1 MQMKSAS
8 SGKHEDLLTSH
19 PGLGI
24 GAKQL
29 AGVTCPFA
37 SSAERGRERPFLLR
51 RASLGRV
58 SLVLRGHHSSSYA
71 APLDRSRHPSGDLSP
86 RGPVCPHAASH
97 PDRPSPSRPLGTPR
111 GQSLPLTALELQ
123 ALSFR
128 NKRKSPNW
136 GLRGPGLPLQQG
148 VSMTSGPGDFGGSR
162 RKSSGHFPGGSRR
175 PRDLS

>member
-37 SSAERGRERPFLLR
+37 SPAERGRERPFLLR

-71 APLDRSRHPSGDLSP
+71 APLDRSHHPPGDLSP
-86 RGPVCPHAASH
+86 RGPACPHAASH
-97 PDRPSPSRPLGTPR
+97 PDRPLSVQAPGDPQRPEPPSDSTRASSIVLQKQEKVSQLGTSGTRAAPPA
-111 GQSLPLTALELQ
+111 GGV
-123 ALSFR
+123 
-128 NKRKSPNW
+128 ND
-136 GLRGPGLPLQQG
+136 LRAG
-148 VSMTSGPGDFGGSR
+148 
-162 RKSSGHFPGGSRR
+162 
-175 PRDLS
+175 